1 MRHRVHVLVF
11 PEFQLLDATGPI
23 AAFEMPRGPQDQATY
38 EIRVVS
44 RHGGSV
50 RSSAGVALVSEPW
63 SEDVDTLLVSG
74 GSGTYAAATCPHTI
88 AHIKR
93 CAGTARRIVSVCSG
107 SYLLGAAGLLEGRR
121 ATTHWERAADFQR
134 RFPGIKVE
142 PDRIYVHDGPI
153 WTSAG
158 ISAGIDLALAL
169 IAEDLGE
176 ESARRAAQR
185 LVVFHRRPG
194 GQSQFSALLDLDAH
208 TDRIGRA
215 LQFAREHLAQPL
227 SVEILA
233 AAACLSGRQF
243 ARAFRAET
251 GQTPAKAVEQLRIE
265 AARLDIETS
274 NHSLDA
280 VAARVG
286 FGDPE
291 RMRRAFLRAFGMP
304 PQALRRAARAGNL
317 PPANGRTE

>member
-1 MRHRVHVLVF
+1 MMHRIHVLVF

-23 AAFEMPRGPQDQATY
+23 AAFDMPRESLDRARY

-50 RSSAGVALVSEPW
+50 RSSSGVALVSEPW
-63 SEDVDTLLVSG
+63 SEGVDTLLVSG
-74 GSGTYAAATCPHTI
+74 GQGTYAAAICPHTI
-88 AHIKR
+88 AYIQR
-93 CAGTARRIVSVCSG
+93 CAGQARRIASVCSG

-142 PDRIYVHDGPI
+142 PDRIYVRDGPV

-176 ESARRAAQR
+176 EIAKRAAQR

-194 GQSQFSALLDLDAH
+194 GQSQFSALLDLGAR

-215 LQFAREHLAQPL
+215 LSFAREHLAQPL
-227 SVEILA
+227 SVENLA
-233 AAACLSGRQF
+233 AAACLSARQF

-265 AARLDIETS
+265 AARLAIESS

-317 PPANGRTE
+317 QPLNSRSE